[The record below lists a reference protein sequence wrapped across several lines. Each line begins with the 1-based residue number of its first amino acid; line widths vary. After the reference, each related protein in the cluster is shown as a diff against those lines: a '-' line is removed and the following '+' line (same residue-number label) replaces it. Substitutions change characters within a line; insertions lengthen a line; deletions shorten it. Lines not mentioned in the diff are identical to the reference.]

1 VRDHTN
7 KLGSILYKAN
17 SRNSLAPSNSIPKGS
32 RDISP
37 SPSPRLHFQPEFFGI
52 NTLGTFGVK
61 EILLSDREI
70 DISVQSDRSM
80 TLRKRKA
87 INRNNP
93 EDFLRLHEELD
104 PKKLLWNDEEGISI
118 EHEMWICDI
127 ANASLQFSLWVKKH
141 ITEKQAF
148 EEMGYE
154 LDDGEKHN
162 FVEAK
167 LVGECW
173 LSVLTFIREQFGKK
187 VFSSPNL
194 ENKFEAKLW
203 LHGTTK
209 GSIRG
214 SVFIQV
220 SPFIKQLVCGVNTEK
235 PNVQK
240 TVSAVA
246 QQNFGGKKSRS
257 KRLRDELQELS
268 DLKRGLEENEYNIL
282 AKEDQAKGENV
293 QRLRDEIQDMKE
305 NLQKMKKIL
314 QKTELETSICFQY
327 NSNEEM
333 FRSQEILI
341 DLGMN

>member
-1 VRDHTN
+1 MNKLKDKPKINIMSDLKIDKVDDVVLVRDHTN
-7 KLGSILYKAN
+7 KLGSILYKSK
-17 SRNSLAPSNSIPKGS
+17 SRNSLDPSNSIPKGS
-32 RDISP
+32 RDNSCN
-37 SPSPRLHFQPEFFGI
+37 PSPRAHKHFDLNCLTPI
-52 NTLGTFGVK
+52 GTSGVK
-61 EILLSDREI
+61 DILISDKDI
-70 DISVQSDRSM
+70 DISVHSDRSM
-80 TLRKRKA
+80 TLRKRKV

-93 EDFLRLHEELD
+93 EDFLRLHEDLD
-104 PKKLLWNDEEGISI
+104 PKKLLWNDPEGISI

-187 VFSSPNL
+187 VFSSPNW

-240 TVSAVA
+240 TVSAVS
-246 QQNFGGKKSRS
+246 QQGFSGKKSRS

-268 DLKRGLEENEYNIL
+268 DLKRGLEENEYNI
-282 AKEDQAKGENV
+282 
-293 QRLRDEIQDMKE
+293 
-305 NLQKMKKIL
+305 
-314 QKTELETSICFQY
+314 
-327 NSNEEM
+327 
-333 FRSQEILI
+333 
-341 DLGMN
+341 